1 MKVSKAVFG
10 YIEYEMYSYK
20 ETKKEIG
27 LYKGQIIESRPSSEV
42 SVQSQL
48 ADTTASKG
56 IKLMSSPFVLK
67 AEKTVNAIDKSLK
80 LLGNKHK
87 ELFELK
93 YINGLPLNEVY
104 LEMNIS
110 KRSYYRIRRELVT
123 VVGQQLGL
131 INVV

>member
-27 LYKGQIIESRPSSEV
+27 LYKEQIIESRPSSEV

-67 AEKTVNAIDKSLK
+67 AEKTVNAIDKSLN
-80 LLGNKHK
+80 LLGAKHK

-123 VVGQQLGL
+123 AVGQQLGL

>member
-27 LYKGQIIESRPSSEV
+27 LYKEQIIESRPSSEV

>member
-1 MKVSKAVFG
+1 MARKLTVKQKKFADE
-10 YIEYEMYSYK
+10 YIISGNA
-20 ETKKEIG
+20 T
-27 LYKGQIIESRPSSEV
+27 
-42 SVQSQL
+42 L
-48 ADTTASKG
+48 A
-56 IKLMSSPFVLK
+56 
-67 AEKTVNAIDKSLK
+67 AEKTVNAIDKSLN
-80 LLGNKHK
+80 LLGAKHK